1 MALSFYFDQ
10 HVPAAIARGLR
21 LRKVDVL
28 TAYEDRAHSWPDE
41 QIFLRATKLDRI
53 MFSQDEDFLALAHR
67 FQAEGQ
73 FFSGLAY
80 AHQMRISIGR
90 CIADLEVIAKVF
102 SPQDMAN
109 HIEFL
114 PL

>member
-21 LRKVDVL
+21 LRNIDVL
-28 TAYEDRAHSWPDE
+28 TAYEDRADSRPDE
-41 QIFLRATKLDRI
+41 QIFLRATKLNRV

-67 FQAEGQ
+67 FQAEGLSY
-73 FFSGLAY
+73 SGLAY

-90 CIADLEVIAKVF
+90 CIADLELIAKAF
-102 SPQDMAN
+102 SPHDMAN